1 MAASPAQLANAP
13 APTLSTEEGISTEVK
28 SSQPLKAPPPITL
41 TAAVAGMETSYRAV
55 QLLNNLPGI
64 SEKLFLRVRYF
75 PPPGDIPVRKAF
87 PGGIAAHPNSE
98 V

>member
-1 MAASPAQLANAP
+1 MHQSRGRLCRLRLF
-13 APTLSTEEGISTEVK
+13 LSCREFF
-28 SSQPLKAPPPITL
+28 
-41 TAAVAGMETSYRAV
+41 
-55 QLLNNLPGI
+55 
-64 SEKLFLRVRYF
+64 EKLFLRVRYF